1 MSNRVRAREPPA
13 WKQPSAMPQ
22 AMSDTAFSSST
33 SYYSS
38 RSQAPFGL
46 GTSLTISSRRST
58 KMTGGRISQSASLRC
73 RLLQSSGRSLIS
85 RRFFANNL
93 SATVPIVLLL
103 ITFASDFAYLS
114 GNSDGGG
121 VLADEVTT
129 TPPEET
135 WTTSSNE
142 NVGTGEAAP
151 FDASTRGSKKFGD
164 KCESTTECG
173 FAGSFCDPKKH
184 TCQCTVDLPA
194 TNHIDKCGK
203 KRQVNESCF
212 FSEQC
217 EAVTEQTECRDGR
230 CICLFEMNPF
240 FKPDGSVE
248 CRAPINKPIEPEK
261 YIDPAM
267 IGVLVAMAVMF
278 IIICVVL
285 RLFSKARWRENRTI
299 FNTPNPRLMN
309 VSLLR
314 DNKLLH
320 GQERRG
326 SRMSVRLP
334 SRQPSMASLRPHSPN
349 ASIGSRRGSRGSSN
363 ASATSTKSN
372 RSANHHI
379 KDNGTTHPNESVTV
393 EIAEIKT

>member
-13 WKQPSAMPQ
+13 RTQTKSAVPRTMPS
-22 AMSDTAFSSST
+22 TGFSSST
-33 SYYSS
+33 SRSSSSS
-38 RSQAPFGL
+38 RAPIAMATSITSSNR
-46 GTSLTISSRRST
+46 GTSMTSGHVPHSARFPGKRQRLAERPAVSRHSV
-58 KMTGGRISQSASLRC
+58 
-73 RLLQSSGRSLIS
+73 
-85 RRFFANNL
+85 FNHL
-93 SATVPIVLLL
+93 SITVPIVLLL
-103 ITFASDFAYLS
+103 IVFCGDFARLS
-114 GNSDGGG
+114 GVDLGGGGGG
-121 VLADEVTT
+121 VLADEMTT
-129 TPPEET
+129 VPPEET
-135 WTTSSNE
+135 WTTSTNE

-151 FDASTRGSKKFGD
+151 FDATSRGLKKFGD

-203 KRQVNESCF
+203 KRQVNETCF

-217 EAVTEQTECRDGR
+217 EAMTEQTECRDGR

-248 CRAPINKPIEPEK
+248 CRAPINKPTEQEK

-349 ASIGSRRGSRGSSN
+349 ASIETQSYGKKTAR
-363 ASATSTKSN
+363 ADQTAATPATVQQTKS
-372 RSANHHI
+372 
-379 KDNGTTHPNESVTV
+379 
-393 EIAEIKT
+393 

>member
-13 WKQPSAMPQ
+13 WKRPCVMPWAMPG
-22 AMSDTAFSSST
+22 TGFSSST
-33 SYYSS
+33 SHCSS
-38 RSQAPFGL
+38 SDRTPIRS
-46 GTSLTISSRRST
+46 GTSITSSSRRGT
-58 KMTGGRISQSASLRC
+58 KMTGGR
-73 RLLQSSGRSLIS
+73 LQRPSGRSLLS
-85 RRFFANNL
+85 RRLFAIHL
-93 SATVPIVLLL
+93 SRTVPIVLLL
-103 ITFASDFAYLS
+103 IAFCSDFAYLS
-114 GNSDGGG
+114 GDNDGAGG

-129 TPPEET
+129 APPEET

-151 FDASTRGSKKFGD
+151 FDASIRGNKKFGD

-203 KRQVNESCF
+203 KRQVNETCF

-372 RSANHHI
+372 RSGNHHHA
-379 KDNGTTHPNESVTV
+379 KDNGTAHPNESVTV